1 MFRKHIKKVKYL
13 FDDSAVQYKNY
24 KRFMNLCHHYTILI
38 RKTGG
43 LFFLEPF
50 MENLLLMGRK
60 DNNIVVNPFVP
71 NASFFYPLKTSE
83 NLGFLMFSGGS
94 ERVHWERMG

>member
-1 MFRKHIKKVKYL
+1 
-13 FDDSAVQYKNY
+13 
-24 KRFMNLCHHYTILI
+24 
-38 RKTGG
+38 
-43 LFFLEPF
+43 

-71 NASFFYPLKTSE
+71 NASFFYPLKISE

>member
-1 MFRKHIKKVKYL
+1 
-13 FDDSAVQYKNY
+13 
-24 KRFMNLCHHYTILI
+24 
-38 RKTGG
+38 
-43 LFFLEPF
+43 

>member
-1 MFRKHIKKVKYL
+1 MTLSTNCKMYSRMFRKHIKKVKYL

-43 LFFLEPF
+43 LFFW
-50 MENLLLMGRK
+50 
-60 DNNIVVNPFVP
+60 NP
-71 NASFFYPLKTSE
+71 SWKIFF
-83 NLGFLMFSGGS
+83 
-94 ERVHWERMG
+94 